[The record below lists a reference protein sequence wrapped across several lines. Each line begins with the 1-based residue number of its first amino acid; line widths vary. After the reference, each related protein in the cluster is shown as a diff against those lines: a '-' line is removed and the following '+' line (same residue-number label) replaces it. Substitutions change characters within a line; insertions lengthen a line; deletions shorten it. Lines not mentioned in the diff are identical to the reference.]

1 MYYISHYN
9 KNNTNISIQNC
20 DSEEPEFCI
29 HRYKTQFENQK
40 QNTLDEQILSAV
52 DIQYEF
58 ETHKF
63 MPRKW
68 SKTKKKVISYS
79 LPLTIFTYFSPETLL
94 SLSRFNLQHTP
105 HTLYNT

>member
-29 HRYKTQFENQK
+29 HRYKTQK

-58 ETHKF
+58 ETYKF

-68 SKTKKKVISYS
+68 SKKEKENHFI
-79 LPLTIFTYFSPETLL
+79 
-94 SLSRFNLQHTP
+94 
-105 HTLYNT
+105 